1 MRIPVTGTAGAG
13 GFKDENAHRQTGTVP
28 WERWYFGNNHGVDPV
43 VWTNPAID
51 NIFARPFISPRSGSI
66 DRIQWYQGAGAG
78 AGNTRVAIYAATS
91 DTNLYPGALILDTG
105 DQSTAADGY
114 KTVVVA
120 QALTGSQL
128 YYVAYNSSRAVTLY
142 SDYTQDYPIL
152 GFDPNPS
159 GTFQYWNRELT
170 VARAYGAWPANFPAG
185 AAAVTTNITPAIT
198 MRWSA

>member
-1 MRIPVTGTAGAG
+1 MRIPVTGTAGSG
-13 GFKDENAHRQTGTVP
+13 GIKDENAHRQTGTAP
-28 WERWYFGNNHGVDPV
+28 WERWYFGNYHGTAGLY
-43 VWTNPAID
+43 VWTNPGVN
-51 NIFARPFISPRSGSI
+51 NIFARPFISPRSGTI

-128 YYVAYNSSRAVTLY
+128 YYFCYNSSRAVFLY
-142 SDYTQDYPIL
+142 YEPPYDYPIL
-152 GFDPNPS
+152 GSFS
-159 GTFQYWNRELT
+159 AASFQLWTREL
-170 VARAYGAWPANFPAG
+170 VIAQAYGAFPANFPAG
-185 AAAVTTNITPAIT
+185 ALKSSANVIPAIT
-198 MRWSA
+198 VRWSA